1 MLVAI
6 RSALAVLCLYLAAS
20 PAAAQPSASP
30 ALRIGD
36 NVFVVPD
43 KNAKSITGWLIVR
56 AGCADEA
63 DGRCVGIAHYLEHLL
78 FINRDSDNRSKVAM
92 FADGSGNG
100 WTNHRATVYFQRFP
114 VQRPA
119 SPEQRPGSPEQRP
132 GSGPVSNAENLD
144 KLVGY
149 FAGLLSDVRS
159 GAEQAGRERNVV
171 LQEYQQN
178 TGRNPFARFAI
189 ERDLALM
196 PDEPLG
202 QRVIGSPETIKGF
215 TPEAAKAFHD
225 RWYARN
231 NAALV
236 VHGPIDAKDVEP
248 IVARHIS
255 QLPAKAIPE
264 NIWKAPRS
272 YSALGQTLRSTA
284 KDARQTAIYFDRIVT
299 FAETESEQPVNDA
312 ANAVLAGYLSSR
324 LNGSPTEILVER
336 DGLVT
341 EVRIGVSR
349 IRNGTFR
356 LWFSAVPAPGENAD
370 TILKAARGYIDGLA
384 ASGLEAKTVDRL
396 KLRITNERNLVAE
409 QPALYANALTNW
421 LSSHGTYENWARRPE
436 RQAALTV
443 EHVNRFLR
451 LTTGT
456 GRELAAILEP
466 DPSVANPA
474 AGAPQPSPLSATPE
488 PSSQQ

>member
-6 RSALAVLCLYLAAS
+6 RSALVVLCLHLAAS
-20 PAAAQPSASP
+20 PAATQPSAP
-30 ALRIGD
+30 PEFRIGD

-78 FINRDSDNRSKVAM
+78 FINRDSDDRSKVAL

-114 VQRPA
+114 VQRP
-119 SPEQRPGSPEQRP
+119 GK
-132 GSGPVSNAENLD
+132 GPVANAENLD

-189 ERDLALM
+189 ERDLVLM

-202 QRVIGSPETIKGF
+202 QRVIGSPDTIKGF
-215 TPEAAKAFHD
+215 TPEAAKTFHD

-248 IVARHIS
+248 IVARHFAP
-255 QLPAKAIPE
+255 LPAKAIPE
-264 NIWKAPRS
+264 NIWKASRS
-272 YSALGQTLRSTA
+272 YAPLGQTLRSTA
-284 KDARQTAIYFDRIVT
+284 RDARQTAIYFDRIVT
-299 FAETESEQPVNDA
+299 FAETDAEQPINDA

-324 LNGSPTEILVER
+324 LNGSPTDVLVER
-336 DGLVT
+336 DGLVA
-341 EVRIGVSR
+341 EARFGISR

-356 LWFSAVPAPGENAD
+356 LWFSAVPAPGVDAD
-370 TILKAARGYIDGLA
+370 TILKAARGYIEGLA
-384 ASGLEAKTVDRL
+384 ATGLEAKTVDRL
-396 KLRITNERNLVAE
+396 KMRISNERNLLAE

-421 LSSHGTYENWARRPE
+421 LSSHGTYENWIRRPE
-436 RQAALTV
+436 RHAALAV
-443 EHVNRFLR
+443 EQVNRFLR
-451 LTTGT
+451 LTTGA

-466 DPSVANPA
+466 DPSVVRPS